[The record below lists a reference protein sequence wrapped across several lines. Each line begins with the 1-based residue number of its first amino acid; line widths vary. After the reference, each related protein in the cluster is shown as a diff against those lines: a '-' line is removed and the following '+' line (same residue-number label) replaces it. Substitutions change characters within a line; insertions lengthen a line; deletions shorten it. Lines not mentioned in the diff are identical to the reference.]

1 MPDTNPLASHSLASV
16 ALADQLITAPSARVA
31 AASPNSSVASVEARS
46 RIGSLRTS
54 ASNAIKTTVRT
65 CTMPS
70 LRPVI
75 TTSDRWNSSAMMTV
89 MIMPN
94 SVWKTS

>member
-1 MPDTNPLASHSLASV
+1 MPDTNPPASHSLASV
-16 ALADQLITAPSARVA
+16 ALADQPINGAERRVA
-31 AASPNSSVASVEARS
+31 AASPNSSAASVDARS
-46 RIGSLRTS
+46 RISSLRTT

-70 LRPVI
+70 FRPVI

-94 SVWKTS
+94 RVWKTS